1 MEMAAVLQNTRLGTI
16 QGKSSEGVTQYLGI
30 KYATLKDRL
39 ADAVLVDSRHG
50 DALDA
55 TRDGPTAVSLPIG
68 CDLELMHVQH
78 SLPKKEL
85 PQSDI
90 DCLNL
95 NIAVPADTTAAS
107 RLPVFLF
114 IHGGGLVIGANSWPQ
129 FDYSRFVKLSVEKK
143 LPVVAVSIN
152 YRLGAFGFLT
162 SEELRN
168 AGYKANNGLRDQ
180 RVAIEWV
187 RKHINEFGGDADNI
201 TVAGMSAGGASVT
214 YHLNSEEALFKRAI
228 AMSGTYFLSQPLPY
242 DVHEQNYQKAI
253 TALGLSNANSA
264 EARIR
269 ALLEMPGADIVSRL
283 PPSILAAP
291 AIDGDL
297 VPFAPSRAET
307 GSTTSDV
314 PKGKNWCHDLMVGDA
329 QIDASIIAFLFPHIK
344 NGCAK
349 KFIQAMNTAL
359 PSQPAVAEQ
368 VLKSYGITDENIDD
382 EAGFPGI
389 LNFIDDVLFL
399 TPALTF
405 AQGWKGNAYVY
416 YFNEG
421 NPWEGQ
427 WKGRSNHILD
437 LAYLFQ
443 NFREYL
449 SPDQQAVGTAFA
461 EDFFRFC
468 HGQAPWPAIT
478 KGTVAN
484 GFVARR
490 YGPTSEDT
498 PAGTLTQAYGGQSQ
512 RRSNLYDLADKVSL
526 DELAKV
532 FNIFV
537 SL

>member
-1 MEMAAVLQNTRLGTI
+1 MTAVLETTKLGAI
-16 QGKSSEGVTQYLGI
+16 QGKISDTVTQYLGI

-39 ADAVLVDSRHG
+39 AEAVPIDSREG
-50 DALDA
+50 DVLNA
-55 TRDGPTAVSLPIG
+55 TTDGPTAISLPIG
-68 CDLELMHVQH
+68 CDLELTHVQH
-78 SLPKKEL
+78 TLPKKDL
-85 PQSDI
+85 PQSDL

-95 NIAVPADTTAAS
+95 NIAVPADATPSS

-129 FDYSRFVKLSVEKK
+129 FDYARFVKLSVEKK
-143 LPVVAVSIN
+143 LPIVAVSIN

-180 RVAIEWV
+180 RMAIEWV
-187 RKHINEFGGDADNI
+187 QKHIHEFGGDPDNI

-214 YHLNSEEALFKRAI
+214 YHLNSEKPLFKRAI

-242 DVHEQNYQKAI
+242 DAHEQNYQKAI
-253 TALGLSNANSA
+253 SALGLSDATPA
-264 EARIR
+264 ERIK
-269 ALLEMPGADIVSRL
+269 ALLERPGSDIVSQL

-297 VPFAPSRAET
+297 VPAAPSHAHT

-314 PKGKNWCHDLMVGDA
+314 PKGKNWCTDLMIGDA
-329 QIDASIIAFLFPHIK
+329 QMDASIIAFLFPHTK
-344 NGCAK
+344 NGCAR
-349 KFIQAMNTAL
+349 KFTVALKTAL
-359 PSQPAVAEQ
+359 QSQPAVVDQ
-368 VLKSYGITDENIDD
+368 ILKSYGITDESASDD
-382 EAGFPGI
+382 DAYPAV
-389 LNFIDDVLFL
+389 LNYINDVLFF
-399 TPALTF
+399 TPVLTF

-427 WKGRSNHILD
+427 WKGRTNHILD

-443 NFREYL
+443 NFREFL
-449 SPDQQAVGTAFA
+449 SPKQQAVGIALA

-478 KGTVAN
+478 RGTVTE
-484 GFVARR
+484 GFTARR
-490 YGPTSEDT
+490 YGPSEKF
-498 PAGTLTQAYGGQSQ
+498 PSGTVTQAFEGEGQ
-512 RRSNLYDLADKVSL
+512 RRRHLYDYTEKVSL
-526 DELAKV
+526 DELASV
-532 FNIFV
+532 FNIFMT
-537 SL
+537 L